1 MNPQATQLGIDLGKN
16 WFHVIGMDPNGNVVL
31 RKRLNRAQLAELA
44 ASVLKCRVSMES
56 CPGSQYWGRKFAAA
70 GHEVRIIP
78 AQFVKPYVK
87 SNKNDYNDA
96 EAIAEAGSRGTMR
109 CVPLKSAE
117 QLELQATHRV
127 RQRFI
132 VERTAA
138 VNQMRALLLEHGI
151 AVPVG
156 RALLARRLPDILT
169 TAEHILSSRLQLLI
183 QRLRTRWLALDV
195 EINEM
200 TRLLTEHA
208 AESELCRRAI
218 TVPGVGPIVSTALV
232 AAVNNAGVFARSRD
246 MAAWLGLV
254 PRQNSTGGKTTLG
267 RISKRGNAYLR
278 QLFIQGAQALYTH
291 MKREKSRIGL
301 WLRDLQAR
309 AHRHVVVVALANKIV
324 RICWKVLTGGE
335 DYRPFPIQTI

>member
-1 MNPQATQLGIDLGKN
+1 MTHQMFVLGIDLGKN
-16 WFHVIGMDPNGNVVL
+16 WFHLVGMDRDGGIVL
-31 RKRLNRAQLAELA
+31 RKRLNRAQLGEFAGSMA
-44 ASVLKCRVSMES
+44 TCRVAMES
-56 CPGSQYWGRKFAAA
+56 CPGSQYWGRRFAAA

-109 CVPLKSAE
+109 CVPLKDVA

-127 RQRFI
+127 RQRVI

-151 AVPVG
+151 AVPIG
-156 RALLARRLPDILT
+156 RALLAKRLPEILED
-169 TAEHILSSRLQLLI
+169 AENELSIRLRALL
-183 QRLRTRWLALDV
+183 QRLRTRWRSLDV
-195 EINEM
+195 EVEEL
-200 TRLLTEHA
+200 TTLLDQHA
-208 AESELCRRAI
+208 VESELCRRAV

-232 AAVNNAGVFARSRD
+232 AAVNNAQVFARGRD

-267 RISKRGNAYLR
+267 RISKRGNSYLR

-291 MKREKSRIGL
+291 MKREKSRLGH
-301 WLRDLQAR
+301 WLRELEKR

-324 RICWKVLTGGE
+324 RICWKVLTSGK
-335 DYRPFPIQTI
+335 DYQPFAGQQA